1 VKWFNATKGFGF
13 IQTDSG
19 GKDVFAHI
27 SAVEKAGLQWWRNQR
42 DRKFQPGKMST
53 RLLGLYP
60 DARGQKARTAP
71 PSHSTLPLNSRPPRG
86 YSTLFLD
93 LVFVA
98 AIGVPAVSHA
108 SLSAFSRSRLV
119 ENAFC
124 AISYSIIAFLAS
136 TWRNA
141 FCASRSA
148 LVIGL
153 GGSNLPGRLCH
164 FFLQP
169 DFDHPADSFRKPF
182 VLVFRLAHLFGIFVR
197 INRTRQSRGF
207 FNVFGGPVVP
217 GLRRLQKFVL
227 FS

>member
-124 AISYSIIAFLAS
+124 AISYSIIAFFGLDLAKRLLRIALRFGDRLGRFEL
-136 TWRNA
+136 TRPA
-141 FCASRSA
+141 LPFLPSA
-148 LVIGL
+148 RLRPS
-153 GGSNLPGRLCH
+153 GG
-164 FFLQP
+164 
-169 DFDHPADSFRKPF
+169 
-182 VLVFRLAHLFGIFVR
+182 
-197 INRTRQSRGF
+197 
-207 FNVFGGPVVP
+207 
-217 GLRRLQKFVL
+217 
-227 FS
+227 